1 MRIGFIGRTKS
12 LFDTIR
18 YFKKLDGFEISFIW
32 TCKDENYYNFE
43 SKNFEELANKIKCPF
58 VYSSDTSKIPKNIR
72 ADIVISINFITFCG
86 NLKTRKVIYTDS
98 LQTTSRLDN
107 FGIHHLLIL

>member
-18 YFKKLDGFEISFIW
+18 YFEKLDSFEISFIW
-32 TCKDENYYNFE
+32 TCKDENYYNFN

-58 VYSSDTSKIPKNIR
+58 VYSSDTSK
-72 ADIVISINFITFCG
+72 
-86 NLKTRKVIYTDS
+86 Y
-98 LQTTSRLDN
+98 QE
-107 FGIHHLLIL
+107 ILELT